1 MRFTDFDVT
10 FERAEVGF
18 SVQYK
23 LESLTAS
30 HTDTP
35 TISAAPTSVPPLG
48 VHACQCD
55 KKDACV
61 DDAVQSY
68 KARKVR
74 ICIRSTPVESEIV
87 QIESLFFEMKYN
99 QQSQLLMT
107 QSVISNGNALTSSN
121 MKQGSSKRF

>member
-1 MRFTDFDVT
+1 MRSTDFDVT

-23 LESLTAS
+23 LESLTVS
-30 HTDTP
+30 PTDTP
-35 TISAAPTSVPPLG
+35 TISAAPTAVPPLG
-48 VHACQCD
+48 VHAYQCY
-55 KKDACV
+55 KKDAYV

-87 QIESLFFEMKYN
+87 QIESLFF
-99 QQSQLLMT
+99 
-107 QSVISNGNALTSSN
+107 
-121 MKQGSSKRF
+121 